1 MTIKIKYFCIF
12 SKNHINRVKM
22 LNYMTFRIKNSSCFV
37 IKKGKMTQISY
48 KMRKS
53 MNLYDKQHRK
63 EYLLP
68 QNVI

>member
-1 MTIKIKYFCIF
+1 MTIQTKCFCIF

-37 IKKGKMTQISY
+37 IKKGKMAQISY

-53 MNLYDKQHRK
+53 GELYDK
-63 EYLLP
+63 
-68 QNVI
+68 